1 MLYLVIDE
9 GSGEEWVFTL
19 ANNDEHAISEARA
32 VLGYTDK
39 DTVDLRAVSKH
50 NASEPTRSLLAF
62 WDAVATEALNRGH
75 TAKSIEEELH
85 ALRVLLHTAS
95 SVHHQ
100 SVVRSVVAERRR
112 LMSIV
117 SGKRQEAVA
126 KREQFNFEDPGY
138 GQADAALKV
147 LAEMSDALRPG

>member
-1 MLYLVIDE
+1 MLYLVIEE
-9 GSGEEWVFTL
+9 GSGEAGVLTL
-19 ANNDEHAISEARA
+19 ANHDEHAISEARA

-62 WDAVATEALNRGH
+62 WDAVAAEALHRGH
-75 TAKSIEEELH
+75 AAKSVEDELR
-85 ALRVLLHTAS
+85 ALRVLFTAACG
-95 SVHHQ
+95 VHHQ

-112 LMSIV
+112 LMSII
-117 SGKRQEAVA
+117 SDKRREAVA
-126 KREQFNFEDPGY
+126 EREQFNLEDPGY

-147 LAEMSDALRPG
+147 LAEMSDALRLG